1 MTDPWTTV
9 GRLASEAST
18 TMPFRGTCIYLSWR
32 LWPVL
37 SQGKR
42 LPGVS
47 QDADPSGGLVESQ

>member
-9 GRLASEAST
+9 GSLARKAST
-18 TMPFRGTCIYLSWR
+18 TMPFRGTCMPGACGLCCR
-32 LWPVL
+32 R
-37 SQGKR
+37 GKR